1 MSNVSLRGI
10 DENVREIL
18 KKQARKSGVSIN
30 ALILDYIHKG
40 VGIDPGKRSKHHD
53 LDRLAGT
60 WSASDREEFA
70 AATAVFEKIDENIWK

>member
-1 MSNVSLRGI
+1 MVNVSLRGI

-18 KKQARKSGVSIN
+18 KERARKSGLSIN
-30 ALILDYIHKG
+30 ALILDYINKG
-40 VGIDPGKRSKHHD
+40 VGIDPGKRRKHHD

-70 AATAVFEKIDENIWK
+70 AATSIFEEIDENIWK